1 MGVAQK
7 VLDRTVPGAAYE
19 ELIEVSFTS
28 NNDYATNGIAI
39 TAAMLGMQ
47 RVDWVLPVCMGPSL
61 AAGIAGI
68 SWDQTNQKVKL
79 YTDADV
85 EVGNGVD
92 ISSVK
97 LYVLAKG
104 V

>member
-1 MGVAQK
+1 MAV
-7 VLDRTVPGAAYE
+7 VVTCVDRAVPGAAYE
-19 ELIEVSFTS
+19 CLNEITFSS
-28 NNDYATNGIAI
+28 NNDYVTNGIAI

-47 RVDWVLPVCMGPSL
+47 RVDWVIPIQIGPSL
-61 AAGIAGI
+61 ASGIAGI
-68 SWDQTNQKVKL
+68 SWDRANQKVKF
-79 YTDADV
+79 YTDAGV